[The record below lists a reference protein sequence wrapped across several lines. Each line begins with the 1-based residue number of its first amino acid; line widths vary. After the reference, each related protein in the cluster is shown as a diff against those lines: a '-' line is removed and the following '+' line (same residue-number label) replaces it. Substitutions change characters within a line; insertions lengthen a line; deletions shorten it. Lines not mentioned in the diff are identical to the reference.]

1 MEQEKQLLAYDQI
14 KEVIGKAVMYQDY
27 LGIQRFAIIGWLE
40 PYLTDG
46 SDGVYWL
53 YLIDDDTDYNNKELV
68 VNYGPPAKPDMRTI
82 MYAEMRLSTEV
93 SLDKWR

>member
-68 VNYGPPAKPDMRTI
+68 VNYGTPAKPDMRTI